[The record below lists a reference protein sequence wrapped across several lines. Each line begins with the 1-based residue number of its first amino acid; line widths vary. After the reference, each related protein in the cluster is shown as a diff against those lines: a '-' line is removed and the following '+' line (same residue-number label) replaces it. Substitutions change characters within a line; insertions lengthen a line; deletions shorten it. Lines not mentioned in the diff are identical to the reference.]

1 MTTTPTPP
9 RPLDSYETALL
20 HELRGEVERRAVLT
34 SDVPATATVTPA
46 RRTVRRRLVLAGAS
60 VAAVAAAVTVPLALG
75 GSAAYAVSPNSDGS
89 VTVTI
94 QRPEDADGL
103 QRALAANG
111 VNAEVDYVPSG
122 YVCDPERYTPA
133 DGPSTGPVSVQ
144 SSAEGM
150 TFTVPR
156 AMGDAGRTLVIVM
169 SGDQHSGSLEVL
181 SAQGT
186 VGACD
191 ARPGTRTPPPGAK
204 THTSGPGDGV
214 QGQQSQAG

>member
-1 MTTTPTPP
+1 M
-9 RPLDSYETALL
+9 
-20 HELRGEVERRAVLT
+20 
-34 SDVPATATVTPA
+34 TPA

-122 YVCDPERYTPA
+122 YVCDPARFTPA

-169 SGDQHSGSLEVL
+169 SGDQHSGSLEVI

-186 VGACD
+186 VGACA

-204 THTSGPGDGV
+204 THTSGPGEGV